1 MPKWKACRS
10 GKRDAVTM
18 NPFIRQRSSPHRNG
32 IWVTFAL
39 VVLLCSPGAP
49 AALLLYEGFD
59 YPVKEQLGEATSH
72 VRWSNDKEQFTIV
85 RGSLDYAGF
94 KAPTGN
100 RVNVA
105 AVMPSLDSVRT
116 LDGSWPKQTKGTLYV
131 SFILRLQSVAELSD
145 AAEGTSL
152 LTIGDTFNRTEL
164 LGLNLR
170 LVHGAVQLGVIKYAS
185 TNTPASAAA
194 FFTSGPGANLSVD
207 GATTYLIVAKYEWV
221 EGEANDVVTLWV
233 NPEKLGATE
242 DTANKVFVST
252 GPDGLGAAGRLTLSR
267 GPNVNLDEL
276 RLGQTWAEV
285 TPPQEASQNL
295 LAMVGVLVG
304 VVVVAGLWITIL
316 RRKVEER
323 SAALEAQIQER
334 QKAEQQR
341 LMEQERA
348 RIAHDLHDELGAD
361 IAEISML
368 ATRAQ
373 DDAVGGAG
381 EQRCLSQM
389 VDKSRQ
395 MVAKL
400 EEIVWAMNPEHDS
413 LGDLVSY
420 FSFFA
425 DRFLGLANIKLTVD
439 ATEAAA
445 GLAVDA
451 KLRHQLFLG
460 FREALTNV
468 VKHSGASEVRLVV
481 RVTDEMLRVEVADN
495 GGGLRAPDA
504 ASGAHE
510 GIASMR
516 QRMEKVGGQFEIA
529 NEPEQGTIVKF
540 LVPLNS

>member
-1 MPKWKACRS
+1 
-10 GKRDAVTM
+10 M

-32 IWVTFAL
+32 IWATFAL

-59 YPVKEQLGEATSH
+59 YPVKEQLGEATSR

-105 AVMPSLDSVRT
+105 AIAPSLDSVRT
-116 LDGSWPKQTKGTLYV
+116 LDGSWPKQSKGALYL

-152 LTIGDTFNRTEL
+152 LTISDTFNRTEL

-170 LVHGAVQLGVIKYAS
+170 LAQGAVQLGVLKYAS
-185 TNTPASAAA
+185 TNAPASAAV
-194 FFTSGPGANLSVD
+194 FFSSGPGANLSVD

-233 NPEKLGATE
+233 NPEQLGATE
-242 DTANKVFVST
+242 DATNKVFTSP

-267 GPNVNLDEL
+267 GPNVNIDEL

-323 SAALEAQIQER
+323 SAALAAQIQER

-381 EQRCLSQM
+381 EQRCLGQM

-529 NEPEQGTIVKF
+529 NAPEQGTIVKF

>member
-1 MPKWKACRS
+1 
-10 GKRDAVTM
+10 M
-18 NPFIRQRSSPHRNG
+18 NSFLLQCALPR
-32 IWVTFAL
+32 FAGL
-39 VVLLCSPGAP
+39 RALFASVVLLCLPNVQ

-59 YPVKEQLGEATSH
+59 YPIKEQLGEATSH

-94 KAPTGN
+94 KASTGN
-100 RVNVA
+100 RLNVA
-105 AVMPSLDSVRT
+105 AVSPNLDSVRT
-116 LDGSWPKQTKGTLYV
+116 LDGSWPKQSKGALYV
-131 SFILRLQSVAELSD
+131 SFILRLQSVSEISD
-145 AAEGTSL
+145 APGGTSL
-152 LTIGDTFNRTEL
+152 LTVGDTFNRTEL
-164 LGLNLR
+164 LGINLR
-170 LVHGAVQLGVIKYAS
+170 FVHGAVQLGVLKYAS
-185 TNTPASAAA
+185 TNTIVTAAT
-194 FFTSGPGANLSVD
+194 FFTVGPGANLSVD

-233 NPEKLGATE
+233 NPEKLGVTE
-242 DTANKVFVST
+242 DATNKVFTSA
-252 GPDGLGAAGRLTLSR
+252 GQDGTGAAGRLTLSR

-276 RLGQTWAEV
+276 RIGQTWADV
-285 TPPQEASQNL
+285 TPPKEASQNL
-295 LAMVGVLVG
+295 LAVVGVLVG
-304 VVVVAGLWITIL
+304 VLVVAGLWITIL

-373 DDAVGGAG
+373 DDVAGGAG

-425 DRFLGLANIKLTVD
+425 DRFLSLANIKLTVD
-439 ATEAAA
+439 TSAAA
-445 GLAVDA
+445 ANLAVDA
-451 KLRHQLFLG
+451 RVRHQLFLG
-460 FREALTNV
+460 FKEALTNV
-468 VKHSGASEVRLVV
+468 VKHSGAIEVRLVV
-481 RVTDEMLRVEVADN
+481 RVADEVLRVEVADN
-495 GGGLRAPDA
+495 GGGLRTPAA

-510 GIASMR
+510 GIANMR
-516 QRMEKVGGQFEIA
+516 RRMEKLGGRFEIA
-529 NEPEQGTIVKF
+529 DAPGQGTTVKF
-540 LVPLNS
+540 SVPLNS